1 MSELIIL
8 GIHPH
13 AIEMAEIV
21 ERINQVAQTW
31 NLVGFVSG
39 NGDMIGEKLLGLP
52 ILELHDAMER
62 HPEAYLVPEYDWP
75 HKSDIPRHRLATLID
90 PNAIISRTAE
100 IGLGCVI
107 YPNCFIGAHVKIG
120 NFLFCLSGSIINH
133 NDTIGDNVTLTSGV
147 VLAGDVQ
154 VESGCYLGQSCTVRE
169 LLTIGRG
176 SLIGMGAVVLH
187 NVPQNSVMVGNP
199 ALRLRSRELNSPGV
213 NFLRTVRQIMRKGIH
228 TIRGQELTPK
238 ASHTESI
245 GQARS

>member
-21 ERINQVAQTW
+21 ERINQVTQTW

-52 ILELHDAMER
+52 ILEFHDAMER
-62 HPEAYLVPEYDWP
+62 HPEAFLVPEYDWS

-90 PNAIISRTAE
+90 PNAVISRTAE

-107 YPNCFIGAHVKIG
+107 YPNCFIGAHAKIG

-187 NVPQNSVMVGNP
+187 NVPPNSVMVGNP
-199 ALRLRSRELNSPGV
+199 ARRLRSRELNFPGI
-213 NFLRTVRQIMRKGIH
+213 NLLRAARQVVRRGAHVVRRKSLAVAAVPGEHIGSA
-228 TIRGQELTPK
+228 RG
-238 ASHTESI
+238 
-245 GQARS
+245 